1 MERLKKI
8 FTHNKIQKLS
18 ALTVA
23 AALWLFVMGSQDP
36 SMNGSYN
43 VSVSLAN
50 PSREYRVIYEDQ
62 YVKVS
67 LNGARS
73 KFAEYKSGD
82 IQAFINATNL
92 AEGEYD
98 LPVEVAFPKGF
109 ELEKVTPD
117 KVHVKVDPY
126 IEKQIPAEVIVNG
139 STVSDSFVQ
148 NVTKSL
154 DNITVLGAKTAVNS
168 VDRVIGYVGLTGNKE
183 DFEIKVPMTA
193 IDSDGRE
200 VAGVRVVPASIM
212 VTIDIESGLSKKT
225 VPIISEISPPTGR
238 EIEKITVTPANI
250 ELSGKEETLAQIN
263 SVETARAVI
272 TAGKENFDGNLKI
285 VFPAGVTSQIRE
297 VHVHAELKNK
307 D

>member
-1 MERLKKI
+1 MRRLRGF
-8 FTHNKIQKLS
+8 FTHNKIQKFS
-18 ALTVA
+18 ALVVS

-36 SMNGSYN
+36 AMNGSYN

-50 PSREYRVIYEDQ
+50 PSRDYRVIYDDQ
-62 YVKVS
+62 YVKVE

-73 KFAEYKSGD
+73 KFAEYKAGD

-109 ELEKVTPD
+109 ELDKVTPD
-117 KVHVKVDPY
+117 KVHVKIDPY

-139 STVSDSFVQ
+139 STVSDSFIQ
-148 NVTKSL
+148 KVTKSL
-154 DNITVLGAKTAVNS
+154 EYITVLGAKTAVNS
-168 VDRVIGYVGLTGNKE
+168 VDRVIGYVGLTGNKD

-193 IDSDGRE
+193 IDADGRE

-225 VPIISEISPPTGR
+225 VPITSEISPPAGR
-238 EIEKITVTPANI
+238 EIEKITVTPENI
-250 ELSGKEETLAQIN
+250 ELSGKEETLAQIT
-263 SVETARAVI
+263 SVETAKAVI

-285 VFPAGVTSQIRE
+285 IFPAGVTAQVRE
-297 VHVHAELKNK
+297 VHVHAELKK
-307 D
+307 

>member
-18 ALTVA
+18 ALTVSS
-23 AALWLFVMGSQDP
+23 ALWLFVMGSQDP

-50 PSREYRVIYEDQ
+50 PSREYRVVYDDQ
-62 YVKVS
+62 YVKVA
-67 LNGARS
+67 LKGARS
-73 KFAEYKSGD
+73 NFAEYKAGD

-109 ELEKVTPD
+109 ELDKVTPD
-117 KVHVKVDPY
+117 KVHVKIDPY

-139 STVSDSFVQ
+139 STVSDSFV
-148 NVTKSL
+148 NGITKSL
-154 DNITVLGAKTAVNS
+154 ENITVLGAKTAVNS
-168 VDRVIGYVGLTGNKE
+168 VERVIGYVGLTGNKD
-183 DFEIKVPMTA
+183 DFEIRVPMTA
-193 IDSDGRE
+193 IDADGRE
-200 VAGVRVVPASIM
+200 VQGVRVVPSSIT

-225 VPIISEISPPTGR
+225 VPITAEISPPAGR

-263 SVETARAVI
+263 SVSTAKAVI
-272 TAGKENFDGNLKI
+272 TAGKEDFNGDLKI
-285 VFPAGVTSQIRE
+285 IFPSGVTAQVKEAHI
-297 VHVHAELKNK
+297 HAELKK
-307 D
+307 

>member
-263 SVETARAVI
+263 SVETAKAVI

>member
-1 MERLKKI
+1 MRRLRGF
-8 FTHNKIQKLS
+8 FTHNKIQKFC
-18 ALTVA
+18 ALVVS

-36 SMNGSYN
+36 AMNGSYN

-50 PSREYRVIYEDQ
+50 PSRDYRVIYDDQ
-62 YVKVS
+62 YVKVE

-73 KFAEYKSGD
+73 KFAEYKAGD

-109 ELEKVTPD
+109 ELDKVTPD
-117 KVHVKVDPY
+117 KVHVKIDPY
-126 IEKQIPAEVIVNG
+126 IERQIPAEVIVNG
-139 STVSDSFVQ
+139 STVSDSFIQ
-148 NVTKSL
+148 KVTKSL
-154 DNITVLGAKTAVNS
+154 EYITVLGAKTAVNS

-193 IDSDGRE
+193 IDADGRE

-225 VPIISEISPPTGR
+225 VPITSEISPPAGR
-238 EIEKITVTPANI
+238 EIEKITVTPENI
-250 ELSGKEETLAQIN
+250 ELSGKEETLAQIS
-263 SVETARAVI
+263 SVETAKAVI
-272 TAGKENFDGNLKI
+272 TAGKEKFDGNLKI
-285 VFPAGVTSQIRE
+285 IFPSGVTAQVRE
-297 VHVHAELKNK
+297 VHVHAELKR
-307 D
+307 

>member
-1 MERLKKI
+1 MERFKKI
-8 FTHNKIQKLS
+8 FTHNKIQKFS
-18 ALTVA
+18 ALIVA

-36 SMNGSYN
+36 AMNGSYN

-50 PSREYRVIYEDQ
+50 PSRDYRVIYDDQ
-62 YVKVS
+62 YVKVE

-73 KFAEYKSGD
+73 KFAEYKAGD

-109 ELEKVTPD
+109 DLDKVTPD
-117 KVHVKVDPY
+117 KVHVKIDPY

-139 STVSDSFVQ
+139 STVSDSFIQ
-148 NVTKSL
+148 SVTKSL
-154 DNITVLGAKTAVNS
+154 EYITVLGAKTAVNS

-193 IDSDGRE
+193 IDADGRE

-225 VPIISEISPPTGR
+225 VPITSEISPPTGR
-238 EIEKITVTPANI
+238 EIEKITVTPENI
-250 ELSGKEETLAQIN
+250 ELSGKEETLAQIS
-263 SVETARAVI
+263 SVETAKAVI

-285 VFPAGVTSQIRE
+285 IFPAGVTAQIRE
-297 VHVHAELKNK
+297 AHVHAELKK
-307 D
+307 